1 MAKKQ
6 LEWSRHSQA
15 DRQKIAEFYATEASI
30 FIADEAIRAIQ
41 SAGELAAKNPLH
53 YRDGHKQ
60 DTHEY
65 VMRRFPYIIV
75 YRVKTDNVVVLR
87 VLHQAMR
94 YFN

>member
-6 LEWSRHSQA
+6 LEWSRRSQA

-30 FIADEAIRAIQ
+30 FIADEAMIAIQ
-41 SAGELAAKNPLH
+41 SAAELAAKNPLN
-53 YRDGHKQ
+53 YRDGHNHG
-60 DTHEY
+60 THEY

-75 YRVKTDNVVVLR
+75 YRIKVDKVVVLR
-87 VLHQAMR
+87 VLHQALR